1 MCSHDMSA
9 QLNCV
14 GLHERDGLY
23 HQGCTCTYDDL
34 DMIGI
39 AYKLVAADT
48 SVRENGTLPVFML
61 KAPRKASEATFRPGM
76 PAIVRIPSEAS

>member
-1 MCSHDMSA
+1 
-9 QLNCV
+9 
-14 GLHERDGLY
+14 
-23 HQGCTCTYDDL
+23 
-34 DMIGI
+34 MIGI
-39 AYKLVAADT
+39 AYKLVAAET